1 MSGKPVTNKQSSD
14 DQVRKKNYSIK
25 KRGKNEMERIL
36 VIKRKAYKWQPD
48 FTIKLSPLMHKLH
61 FQTIVIQPPKSPI
74 STNLIYIKIKNKKK
88 ESQLD

>member
-25 KRGKNEMERIL
+25 KGEKNEMERIL
-36 VIKRKAYKWQPD
+36 VIKRKAYKWHPD

-61 FQTIVIQPPKSPI
+61 FQIIVIQPPKSPI
-74 STNLIYIKIKNKKK
+74 STNLIKKKKTKEK